1 MRIRPS
7 YYILATFAFGMV
19 TSVLYFKTVEK
30 RLADKPLAGKGAEE
44 TMDEIVNFSKEQSAA
59 YEEYMKNLQTDD
71 SVPYESPVPQKTQ
84 PALPEAPRKNLNDSV
99 LQRRLDSLP
108 PLPRRTVITGRPIP
122 FEVSIP
128 AGWKM
133 LSWNSPVTAV
143 VSQRSI
149 VTLEVGPWTTSLDEY
164 SNISRKETLERYP
177 LMQAVGE
184 ETINIDGKTWK
195 HIVLRG
201 QVTGAGEDHEISMIV
216 YGSRRGSYRFL
227 VEGDHHDLE
236 NDALDITLMLT
247 SFRFPPDNYE
257 PENASAVRT
266 YVNGERVDY

>member
-19 TSVLYFKTVEK
+19 TSVFYFKMVES
-30 RLADKPLAGKGAEE
+30 RIREKPLAGKGAEE
-44 TMDEIVNFSKEQSAA
+44 TMGEIADYAEEQA
-59 YEEYMKNLQTDD
+59 EEYEKYLK
-71 SVPYESPVPQKTQ
+71 SLEASGEEPAEAKGPPKPQ
-84 PALPEAPRKNLNDSV
+84 APKKNLNDSY

-133 LSWNSPVTAV
+133 LSWNAPVTAV
-143 VSQRSI
+143 VGQRSI

-164 SNISRKETLERYP
+164 SNMTRKEMLDRYP
-177 LMQAVGE
+177 LMEVTGE

-195 HIVLRG
+195 HLVLRG
-201 QVTGAGEDHEISMIV
+201 QVTGAGEDHEISMII

-227 VEGDHHDLE
+227 VEGDRHDLE
-236 NDALDITLMLT
+236 SDALDITLMLT
-247 SFRFPPDNYE
+247 SFRFPPDNFE
-257 PENASAVRT
+257 PENVSDVRI